1 MPQGP
6 KIIKQQIHFQIED
19 NPNKKKVIYMYQ
31 SGFRRNESTDI
42 CLAKFI
48 DFVLTDMDKQKHTG
62 MILVDFQKAFDTFDL
77 ELLFEKNKY
86 FGFWRSVI
94 KWFESYLS
102 NRQFLVSIYVFSE
115 PGILKYSVPHGP
127 ILEPLLFLLY
137 VNALPNHY
145 YMLVPICMQMTL
157 AFSTNKRML
166 KKIKMF

>member
-19 NPNKKKVIYMYQ
+19 YPNKKKVIYMYQ

-102 NRQFLVSIYVFSE
+102 NRQFLVSICFFWAWNIKVQCPTWPYSWTAPFS
-115 PGILKYSVPHGP
+115 ITCKCSSQS
-127 ILEPLLFLLY
+127 LLY
-137 VNALPNHY
+137 AGSYLYADDTCIFYQQKDV
-145 YMLVPICMQMTL
+145 
-157 AFSTNKRML
+157 
-166 KKIKMF
+166 KKN